1 VNTSL
6 AFAYVYMRLLNFSNV
21 CIMWVRTLLLSRPKF
36 VFTRVMPTSG
46 NFKQECERRLLGV
59 GALSTGRHI
68 DWHMRPGRPQT
79 SQVHI
84 PEVWIQAQASVQAQL
99 DQEVIAEAADLAEAQ
114 WSEMTLVARL
124 TQARGKSV
132 DLDVGGIRCNGVLT
146 EISASGDFILMRCI
160 DGELARACEYL
171 IRINSLNSARGLP
184 RGLVPVV
191 EALARTRIGFREGS
205 WLRGQWGNRVVIRT
219 YNSSNP
225 VHGIVAAVGRDFI
238 ELENGGGIE
247 MRLVVALGSV
257 ISMKVVA

>member
-1 VNTSL
+1 MGISNTSVKGAPL
-6 AFAYVYMRLLNFSNV
+6 A
-21 CIMWVRTLLLSRPKF
+21 W
-36 VFTRVMPTSG
+36 
-46 NFKQECERRLLGV
+46 
-59 GALSTGRHI
+59 GALSTGCQI
-68 DWHMRPGRPQT
+68 NEQKCAGRTQT
-79 SQVHI
+79 CEVHI

-99 DQEVIAEAADLAEAQ
+99 DHEVLAEAADLAEAQ

-124 TQARGKSV
+124 TQARGMSV
-132 DLDVGGIRCNGVLT
+132 DLDVGGIRCKGVLT

-160 DGELARACEYL
+160 DGELARACDYL
-171 IRINSLNSARGLP
+171 IRIDCVNSARGLP

-219 YNSSNP
+219 NNSSNP

-238 ELENGGGIE
+238 ELENGGGTE

-257 ISMKVVA
+257 ISMKVVAYSEVEPDSSSFPKG